1 MSLIRNEQ
9 TKLTA
14 SWLNAISAA
23 SIAVGGFAQ
32 LAPWFSGTA
41 TVQRPDV
48 TAIFTGSWFL
58 FGFVLHLGGRLYLKR
73 LDE

>member
-32 LAPWFSGTA
+32 LAPLLSGVVVAPRPVLAATFSAIWFG
-41 TVQRPDV
+41 
-48 TAIFTGSWFL
+48 IGGS
-58 FGFVLHLGGRLYLKR
+58 LHVMARRTLRGLV
-73 LDE
+73 E

>member
-1 MSLIRNEQ
+1 MIRNEQ

-32 LAPWFSGTA
+32 LAPWFSGA
-41 TVQRPDV
+41 TVVQSPAV
-48 TAIFTGSWFL
+48 TAIFTGTWFV
-58 FGFVLHLGGRLYLKR
+58 FGFVLHLSGRLYLKR
-73 LDE
+73 LVE